1 MLDLLSFFADGLTG
15 GGDPGAIVGTVW
27 YAAYMAG
34 ELAPLVAAGVAI
46 GLVIDKAASIW
57 TR

>member
-34 ELAPLVAAGVAI
+34 VLAPLVVAGVAI
-46 GLVIDKAASIW
+46 GLVIDQVASRW
-57 TR
+57 PR